1 MPIKADGSMKVGTRV
16 LTIGSASGGAGGT
29 AYVAEGINFSYPSSV
44 MEQKDSVGAVVKQN
58 AFKSSVP
65 QFTCTLQWPS
75 SSATNPI
82 EGHECTTTFRDT
94 DNDGDLDAEV
104 FFLYELGITEE
115 QEGESKM
122 PATFRKKLN

>member
-16 LTIGSASGGAGGT
+16 LTIGSASGGIGGT
-29 AYVAEGINFSYPSSV
+29 AFVAEGINFSYPSSV
-44 MEQKDSVGAVVKQN
+44 TEQKNEVGEVVKQN
-58 AFKSSVP
+58 AFKNSVP

-75 SSATNPI
+75 STAVQPQ
-82 EGHECTTTFRDT
+82 EGWECTTTFRDT
-94 DNDGDLDAEV
+94 DGDADLDAEV

-122 PATFRKKLN
+122 PCTFRKKLN